1 MPINPDP
8 LGRPPGDGRRVLW
21 YALGGV
27 GVLLVLGLAG
37 LGLADRFLSQPLEPA
52 AAVASPMPAVSDSD
66 LRFRDPVTNQVVDP
80 TQALYQVDLYGTTF
94 YFASRASL
102 DRFRE
107 DPLRYVQPRVK
118 IRVQL
123 APEGSPD
130 AQETGAPTPDLEP
143 SVPSEG
149 DSWMDPAGPPP
160 PIEAEAVQ
168 PPAGDE
174 PVMPEEAPAPSQAVP
189 AQPGQEESEP
199 ILPDEPPRSTAPA
212 APAGSQAPPGGPGW
226 LPGNEPARLPDAQV
240 QTPGSMPT
248 VSPGDQD
255 VIIDERAPQGR

>member
-8 LGRPPGDGRRVLW
+8 LGRPPGGGRRILW
-21 YALGGV
+21 YALAGG

-37 LGLADRFLSQPLEPA
+37 LSLADRFMGQPLEPA
-52 AAVASPMPAVSDSD
+52 AVLASPTPAPSDSD

-80 TQALYQVDLYGTTF
+80 TQAVYQVDLYGTTF

-118 IRVQL
+118 IRVRL
-123 APEGSPD
+123 SPEGSPD
-130 AQETGAPTPDLEP
+130 AQETGEPTPAMEP
-143 SVPSEG
+143 SAPADG
-149 DSWMDPAGPPP
+149 DSWMDPTGPPP
-160 PIEAEAVQ
+160 PIEADAVP

-189 AQPGQEESEP
+189 VQPGQEESEP
-199 ILPDEPPRSTAPA
+199 ILPDQPAQPTAPA
-212 APAGSQAPPGGPGW
+212 APGGAQAPQDGPGW

-240 QTPGSMPT
+240 QPPGSMPT